1 MPIRVA
7 IVDDHRLV
15 VEGLSKVLSSVAGID
30 VVGACERGEDAAPLV
45 GNLRP
50 DVLLLDIALPD
61 LDGLSVIKSVRDASP
76 DTRILMLSMH
86 SEGEY
91 AAAAIERGA
100 AGLVG
105 KDAAPDRLVEAIR
118 TVAAG
123 GVLPVDVVLTPRE
136 REVLEQIGRG
146 LANDEI
152 AGELG
157 ISEKTVAGHCERMMQ
172 KLDIHTR
179 AGLVAHA
186 LRIGL

>member
-1 MPIRVA
+1 M
-7 IVDDHRLV
+7 
-15 VEGLSKVLSSVAGID
+15 
-30 VVGACERGEDAAPLV
+30 
-45 GNLRP
+45 
-50 DVLLLDIALPD
+50 LL
-61 LDGLSVIKSVRDASP
+61 
-76 DTRILMLSMH
+76 MH